1 MGSEAV
7 FFAGARLTSG
17 RKPVTFAALND
28 RLQIVL
34 LAQWEFSE
42 VLRCLQEHEHVKLAI
57 HPSNTITGRELFQIF
72 QQRIAEIGFR
82 PSSTMEGSHLWIESN
97 AEECYRVFQPNL
109 FSRQSLEGRL
119 QRGLILYDEDLQIPD
134 PMEFFE
140 EITRHKLLQ
149 GVLPSEYIHSS
160 RQLDAL
166 MMAYISWMTGNPS
179 RKLVNRDNLTLPA
192 PE

>member
-1 MGSEAV
+1 MGLDAV
-7 FFAGARLTSG
+7 LFAGMRISSG

-28 RLQIVL
+28 RLEIVML
-34 LAQWEFSE
+34 EQWEFSE
-42 VLRCLQEHEHVKLAI
+42 VIPCLLSYEHVQLAI
-57 HPSNTITGRELFQIF
+57 HSSNTIAGRELFQNF
-72 QQRIAEIGFR
+72 VERIIEVGFKHY
-82 PSSTMEGSHLWIESN
+82 SKKEGQHIWIESHGDQ
-97 AEECYRVFQPNL
+97 CYRVFQPNL

-119 QRGLILYDEDLQIPD
+119 QRGLILYDEGFRIPD

-149 GVLPSEYIHSS
+149 GVLPSEYIYSS

-166 MMAYISWMTGNPS
+166 MMAYIAWMAGNPS
-179 RKLVNRDNLTLPA
+179 EKLVSRDNLILPT